1 MSRPGSRRARER
13 ERAEASIDQAIARGL
28 LGRPREAAVKPA
40 PWYIDGD
47 LVRHVAFGPAH
58 DIYHPSVHVY
68 ELLVKPFEAMQR
80 GEAALVDMITSE
92 PLSLV
97 VLEDALRRLR
107 GERVVLR

>member
-1 MSRPGSRRARER
+1 M
-13 ERAEASIDQAIARGL
+13 
-28 LGRPREAAVKPA
+28 KPA
-40 PWYIDGD
+40 TWYIDGEF
-47 LVRHVAFGPAH
+47 VKHVAFGPA
-58 DIYHPSVHVY
+58 DAIYHPSVHVH

-80 GEAALVDMITSE
+80 GEVVLVDMITSE